1 MSHPSRQLIYGS
13 IAFLSILV
21 AAVIGYVIIDHSSV
35 LDAFYMVVLTIFGVG
50 YEEAVPVE
58 SPLAKIFTIV
68 VIISGCTTL
77 LFILGAF
84 IQVITE
90 GQIQRALGTRRMTK
104 ELSKLQNHVIVC
116 GFGRLGRMLAQDL
129 GAAGRPFVVID
140 RDPGRIEQARALG
153 YFTCAGEAT
162 DEDILRDAG
171 IARAKTLAT
180 VLPNDAANVFIT
192 LSAVGL
198 NPEIEVIARGEEPTT
213 EHKLRQAGARR
224 VVLPAHIGAERVAH
238 MILHPGAADL
248 AESDDQTRHLQDDL
262 GEFGIHLEEIP
273 IEEGGTL
280 VGAEIRE
287 VEGRGGNSFLVV
299 AHRRGGITQPK
310 PTPDTVLEAGDKLI
324 IIGHAESSLELVRK
338 SVPVSYRYRGAKT

>member
-13 IAFLSILV
+13 IAFLGILIV
-21 AAVIGYVIIDHSSV
+21 AVIGYVIIDHSSV

-77 LFILGAF
+77 LYILGAF

-104 ELSKLQNHVIVC
+104 ELSKLENHVIIC

-129 GAAGRPFVVID
+129 SAAGHPFVVID
-140 RDPGRIEQARALG
+140 SEQGRIEQARSLG
-153 YFTCAGEAT
+153 HFTCAGDAT
-162 DEDILRDAG
+162 DEEILRDAG
-171 IARAKTLAT
+171 IARAQTLAT

-198 NPEIEVIARGEEPTT
+198 NPAIEVIARGEEPTT
-213 EHKLRQAGARR
+213 EPKLRQAGARR

-238 MILHPGAADL
+238 MILHPGAADF

-262 GEFGIHLEEIP
+262 GDLGVHLEEIP
-273 IEEGGTL
+273 ITSGSSL
-280 VGAEIRE
+280 VGAAIAD
-287 VEGRGGNSFLVV
+287 VEARGGNSFLVV
-299 AHRRGGITQPK
+299 AHRRDGITLPK
-310 PTPDTVLEAGDKLI
+310 PKPDTVLEAGDQLI
-324 IIGHAESSLELVRK
+324 IIGHAESSIEMVRR
-338 SVPVSYRYRGAKT
+338 SVPVSYHYRGAKS